1 MELKNSIVYHM
12 ERELWNFKLV
22 FLILMIVLFWLM
34 NSMGA
39 ILSALKGAFSRYIY
53 QYYGHLV
60 SRSKLL
66 YSGAGQIGTLAFT
79 DASSQYA
86 PTRII
91 NQEVLDYYTPLQATG
106 ISFSLVMCGFVF
118 IGIVIYLVN
127 RSERMRGMGM
137 AAAVFFILLDPLMIF
152 LMRKKRDG
160 FPPCPGS
167 VLNNWRLLK
176 SRDIRL

>member
-66 YSGAGQIGTLAFT
+66 YSGAGLWLSQMHRPSMRPRGLSIKRYWTIIRRCRPQEFPFLWLCA
-79 DASSQYA
+79 DLSS
-86 PTRII
+86 
-91 NQEVLDYYTPLQATG
+91 
-106 ISFSLVMCGFVF
+106 
-118 IGIVIYLVN
+118 
-127 RSERMRGMGM
+127 
-137 AAAVFFILLDPLMIF
+137 
-152 LMRKKRDG
+152 
-160 FPPCPGS
+160 
-167 VLNNWRLLK
+167 
-176 SRDIRL
+176 